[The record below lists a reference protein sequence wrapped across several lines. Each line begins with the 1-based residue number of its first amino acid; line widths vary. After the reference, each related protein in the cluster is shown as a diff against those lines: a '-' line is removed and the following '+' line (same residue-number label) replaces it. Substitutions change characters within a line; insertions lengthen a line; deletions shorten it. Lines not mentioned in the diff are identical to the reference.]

1 MRRPMRLTLF
11 GLRAGFLAI
20 ALATAGGALTACQKE
35 ETLGDKIDET
45 TEEIEDEIDDHT
57 DDK

>member
-1 MRRPMRLTLF
+1 MRRPMRLAF
-11 GLRAGFLAI
+11 FSLRAGFLAL
-20 ALATAGGALTACQKE
+20 ALASAGGAFTACKKE

-45 TEEIEDEIDDHT
+45 TEEIKDEIDDHT

>member
-11 GLRAGFLAI
+11 GLRAGFLAL
-20 ALATAGGALTACQKE
+20 ALASAGGALTACQKE